1 MSLDAH
7 PPHRAISAH
16 TGTEPNLRKIVAKES
31 CSQEV
36 PRALVKRV
44 VGCESFTVG
53 GSVAHGMICFK
64 NSTDLDS
71 GLGPR
76 PNGVVAVKHIIV

>member
-1 MSLDAH
+1 MY
-7 PPHRAISAH
+7 
-16 TGTEPNLRKIVAKES
+16 NVYIVGS

-36 PRALVKRV
+36 PRVLVKRV
-44 VGCESFTVG
+44 MGCESFTVG
-53 GSVAHGMICFK
+53 VSVAHGMICFK

-76 PNGVVAVKHIIV
+76 LSGVEAVKHIIV